1 MYDVA
6 HGAGLAALWGSWA
19 RYVYKEIPE
28 RFHKFAV
35 RVMGLEDTGDAEE
48 MAVRGIEAMEAFFR
62 EIKMPTNLRELGLT
76 PSEEEL
82 KELAHKCSLNT
93 GGHKGSAKVL
103 YEADMLAIY
112 EMAK

>member
-1 MYDVA
+1 MKKILVTGSNGFVGRNTVVA
-6 HGAGLAALWGSWA
+6 L
-19 RYVYKEIPE
+19 KETN
-28 RFHKFAV
+28 KY
-35 RVMGLEDTGDAEE
+35 
-48 MAVRGIEAMEAFFR
+48 
-62 EIKMPTNLRELGLT
+62 EILT
-76 PSEEEL
+76 IDRSNSEEEL